1 MSEKFNK
8 LLVIIDCYS
17 PWGRPIHDRPTTEAT
32 YAFMMDVEPADKS
45 APRSVVL
52 SEIFD
57 SPAFRVYSNPALKRR
72 KTGRG
77 TPWMENRFNTDY
89 HREVSSDPDYDA
101 MNHSIHSRFNDL
113 VRRAWEVK
121 VKVHSASMKQSN
133 LDFGGPSKESS
144 VFDQAWEL
152 VPYHFVDFSYIRE
165 SRDSLPNGRG
175 HVTMVHCTSVSDV
188 FVAYVKYAAHTSL
201 GKHL

>member
-17 PWGRPIHDRPTTEAT
+17 LWGRPIYDRPTTEAT

-72 KTGRG
+72 KAGRG

-89 HREVSSDPDYDA
+89 HREVSFDPDYDA

-113 VRRAWEVK
+113 VRRVWEVK

-133 LDFGGPSKESS
+133 LDLDGPSKESS

-165 SRDSLPNGRG
+165 SRDSLPNGWG